1 MKARA
6 MAVEMSAAGAASA
19 ATQAA
24 TGAGGAA
31 MLGAGAG
38 IAAGLSML
46 VVMLTKRPRTDQEWL
61 VAIISTVVSSVC
73 GGAIVILR
81 FGLLRWVDSAL
92 PTLEMFVGLIALIG
106 VAFLCGLPGWAVVRW
121 VFNWIL
127 AREGKDIGEV
137 IKDAKELSRDA
148 F

>member
-61 VAIISTVVSSVC
+61 VAIISTVVSSLC
-73 GGAIVILR
+73 GGAIVILH
-81 FGLLRWVDSAL
+81 FGLLRWVDPAL

-106 VAFLCGLPGWAVVRW
+106 VAFSCGLPGWAIVRW
-121 VFNWIL
+121 VFNWII

-137 IKDAKELSRDA
+137 IKDAKELMP
-148 F
+148 

>member
-1 MKARA
+1 MKARQ
-6 MAVEMSAAGAASA
+6 MAFEAGAAGAASA
-19 ATQAA
+19 ASQAA

-38 IAAGLSML
+38 VAAGLSML
-46 VVMLTKRPRTDQEWL
+46 VVMLTKRPRTDHEWL

-73 GGAIVILR
+73 GGAIVILH

-106 VAFLCGLPGWAVVRW
+106 VAFSCGLPGWAVVRW

-127 AREGKDIGEV
+127 AREGKGIGEV
-137 IKDAKELSRDA
+137 IKDAKDLMP
-148 F
+148 